1 MYFSRNLAKQC
12 LMTSSLPSRAMITCN
27 RPSAKIALTVG
38 RTLQPPPLRWNV
50 RRHVPAALKSTL
62 AWGNLLLEP
71 DERAPPPKPTPIEAA
86 TAKQL
91 IQNQL
96 AARNPEN
103 PVPAT
108 PVPVAKPDPAVLP
121 KGAGALAD
129 TSINEPTLL
138 PSSAAIE
145 NNLQILEAEANADLM
160 TSGEGEDQD
169 NISATKPE
177 NPAILNPSRGP
188 AS

>member
-1 MYFSRNLAKQC
+1 
-12 LMTSSLPSRAMITCN
+12 
-27 RPSAKIALTVG
+27 
-38 RTLQPPPLRWNV
+38 
-50 RRHVPAALKSTL
+50 
-62 AWGNLLLEP
+62 
-71 DERAPPPKPTPIEAA
+71 
-86 TAKQL
+86 
-91 IQNQL
+91 
-96 AARNPEN
+96 
-103 PVPAT
+103 
-108 PVPVAKPDPAVLP
+108 
-121 KGAGALAD
+121 LAD